1 MTKAMKKEIRF
12 WVIIT
17 TIFLSLYLS
26 GLHTEVAGFA
36 QRIILSTGLIA
47 PEAEANYID
56 NNEDDYDFK
65 LKNIDGTFISFNDL
79 KGKVV
84 FMNIWATWCAPC
96 IAEMPNI
103 QKLYEKMDSSKV
115 AFVMLSTDQSEEKVT
130 KFIDRKGF
138 TFPVYLAASN
148 VPSEFRVPSI
158 PTTFVFSKE
167 GKIVSKNVGMANYD
181 KKSFIKFLNELIE
194 EDTTE
199 ASDK

>member
-1 MTKAMKKEIRF
+1 MTKAMKKELRF
-12 WVIIT
+12 WVIIS

-36 QRIILSTGLIA
+36 QRMILSTGLIT
-47 PEAEANYID
+47 PESEVNYSD
-56 NNEDDYDFK
+56 NSKNDYNFK
-65 LKNIDGTFISFNDL
+65 LKNIDGSTISFNEL

-103 QKLYEKMDSSKV
+103 QNLYEKMDSSKV
-115 AFVMLSTDQSEEKVT
+115 AFVMLSTDQSEEKVNN
-130 KFIDRKGF
+130 FIDRKGF

-181 KKSFIKFLNELIE
+181 KKSFIKFLNELME
-194 EDTTE
+194 EDNDQT
-199 ASDK
+199 SDK

>member
-12 WVIIT
+12 WVIIS

-36 QRIILSTGLIA
+36 QRVILSTGLIA
-47 PEAEANYID
+47 PESDVNYTD
-56 NNEDDYDFK
+56 NNKGDYNFN
-65 LKNIDGTFISFNDL
+65 LKNIDGSTISFSEL

-103 QKLYEKMDSSKV
+103 QKLYDKMDTSKV
-115 AFVMLSTDQSEEKVT
+115 AFVMLSTDQSEDKVG
-130 KFIDRKGF
+130 KFINRKGF

-148 VPSEFRVPSI
+148 VPSEFKVPSI

-194 EDTTE
+194 ER
-199 ASDK
+199 AAQSSNK

>member
-1 MTKAMKKEIRF
+1 MKKEIRF
-12 WVIIT
+12 WVIIS

-56 NNEDDYDFK
+56 HSEEEYDFK
-65 LKNIDGTFISFNDL
+65 LKNLDGSFISFSEL
-79 KGKVV
+79 KGKVI

-103 QKLYEKMDSSKV
+103 QNLYEKIDSSKV
-115 AFVMLSTDQSEEKVT
+115 AFVMLSTDQSEEKVH

-181 KKSFIKFLNELIE
+181 KKSFIKFLNKLIE
-194 EDTTE
+194 EEPSLT
-199 ASDK
+199 SDK

>member
-12 WVIIT
+12 WVIVS

-36 QRIILSTGLIA
+36 QRMILSTGLIA
-47 PEAEANYID
+47 PEAEINYTD
-56 NNEDDYDFK
+56 NGEGDYDFK
-65 LKNIDGTFISFNDL
+65 LKNLDGSIISFNEL

-84 FMNIWATWCAPC
+84 FMNIWATWCPPC

-103 QKLYEKMDSSKV
+103 QKLYDKIDSSQV
-115 AFVMLSTDQSEEKVT
+115 AFVMLSTDQSEEKVN
-130 KFIDRKGF
+130 KFISRKGF

-194 EDTTE
+194 EDWTE
-199 ASDK
+199 PSDK